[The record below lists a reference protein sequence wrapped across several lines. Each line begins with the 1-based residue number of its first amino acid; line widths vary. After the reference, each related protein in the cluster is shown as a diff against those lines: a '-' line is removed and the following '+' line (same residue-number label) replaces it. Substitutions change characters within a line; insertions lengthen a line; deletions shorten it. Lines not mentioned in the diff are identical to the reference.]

1 MNEINDFVKGAVAMG
16 YAAAGLFFLR
26 FYFRTRDRLFV
37 MFCVA
42 LWLLGAI
49 RFCMI
54 IWSDPMEHHFLYWLR
69 FVAYLL
75 ILGAIVDKNLPR
87 SSPRLEAGQLPKT

>member
-1 MNEINDFVKGAVAMG
+1 MGDFNDFVTGAVAMG
-16 YAAAGLFFLR
+16 YTVAGLFFLR
-26 FYFRTRDRLFV
+26 FYFRTKDRLFI

-49 RFCMI
+49 RFGTV
-54 IWSDPMEHHFLYWLR
+54 IWFDPMEHHFLYWLR
-69 FVAYLL
+69 FAAYLL

-87 SSPRLEAGQLPKT
+87 SSSRLEEGQFPRT